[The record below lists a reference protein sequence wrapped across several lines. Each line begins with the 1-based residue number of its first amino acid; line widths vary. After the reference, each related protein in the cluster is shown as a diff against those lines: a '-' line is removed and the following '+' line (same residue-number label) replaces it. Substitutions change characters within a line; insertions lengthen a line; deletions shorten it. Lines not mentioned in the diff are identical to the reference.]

1 MQNRKSLRVEAAG
14 LAYLKLRLLQA
25 GYEVAV
31 PDFDNGIDLI
41 AFQEPTEVRP
51 AFKAWPI
58 QLKSA
63 TAASFGVHSKY
74 QSRDIYYAFVWNVFS
89 TPELFILSYQE
100 ALIILGEK
108 KANTPSFRVHG
119 AYDTTSPSREIK
131 RDLEP
136 FSKPEAWFQG

>member
-41 AFQEPTEVRP
+41 AFQEPTEARP

-58 QLKSA
+58 QLKAA
-63 TAASFGVHSKY
+63 TSTSFGVHAKY
-74 QSRDIYYAFVWNVFS
+74 QNRDIYYAFVWNVFS
-89 TPELFILSYQE
+89 TPVLFILSYQE
-100 ALIILGEK
+100 ALSILGQK
-108 KANTPSFRVHG
+108 KASTHSFRVG
-119 AYDTTSPSREIK
+119 GSYDTTNPSAKIRS
-131 RDLEP
+131 DLEP
-136 FSKPEAWFQG
+136 FSKPEAWFQS